1 MAEEKFCQGCKQSHR
16 CQEVYEHL
24 SNMGGPSVVFKVILA
39 FLVPI
44 VVFVGSLAVF
54 EGLLAGAVESENLQ
68 TVAGFVLALVVSGGF
83 VFIIRLVNKGLVKN
97 K

>member
-24 SNMGGPSVVFKVILA
+24 SNMGGPSVAFKVILA

-44 VVFVGSLAVF
+44 VVFVGSLAIF
-54 EGLLAGAVESENLQ
+54 EEILAGAIESKDLQ
-68 TVAGFVLALVVSGGF
+68 TVTGFVLALVVSSCF
-83 VFIIRLVNKGLVKN
+83 VFITRMINKGLVKN

>member
-16 CQEVYEHL
+16 CQDVYEQI
-24 SNMGGPSVVFKVILA
+24 SQMGGPSVAFKVILA

-54 EGLLAGAVESENLQ
+54 EEILAGAIESKDLQ
-68 TVAGFVLALVVSGGF
+68 MVTGFVLALVVSIGF
-83 VFIIRLVNKGLVKN
+83 VFIRRSINKGLVKN